1 VVVSTDPGQMA
12 KHANSFDMILNT
24 VAAPHNLDAFTSL
37 LKRDGT
43 MALVAHPPA
52 RTPRPR
58 CSIWCSSAAPS
69 PVR

>member
-1 VVVSTDPGQMA
+1 
-12 KHANSFDMILNT
+12 MILNT

-43 MALVAHPPA
+43 MALVGAPSTPI
-52 RTPRPR
+52 PRPR
-58 CSIWCSSAAPS
+58 CSIWCSSAGPS